1 MTESV
6 SKARTKDVMLAKD
19 FVDKIEEIKK
29 LYLSDDRPWIIGFSG
44 GKDST
49 CMTQLVWTAISQ
61 LPAEKLHKKIYI
73 IGCDTLVESPKIVE
87 RLKSSL
93 SNMQAKAEEQN
104 VPIQTNMVKP
114 DLEDTFWVCL
124 LGRGYPAPSN
134 SFRWCTERLKI
145 KNADRFIIEKVSQYG
160 EAIVLL
166 GTRKD
171 ESGTRQQLMNLYEI
185 KNSLLNRHSKFAQT
199 YMYCPLKDFLT
210 EDVWNF
216 LLQNKNPW
224 GENNRDLLTMYQEA
238 NASECPLVVDT
249 TTPSCG
255 GGRFGCWTCTVVAR
269 DKSMDSL
276 LDGGEDWLEPLA
288 EIREELK
295 RTQEPEVKLLVR
307 DHKRRN
313 GKVMFCFPKQEGN
326 DTSAGPYTLEYR
338 KTFLEK
344 LLNAQIEVRKNGP
357 DPNMNLILDDE
368 IHEIQRIWRMEHGDW
383 QNSAYQIYKKITGNE
398 LEKEDDQGLF
408 GKDEQEILAQV
419 ATNNDVPQVLL
430 SKLLDAE
437 WDAQGMTRHSKVYD
451 KINKILSE
459 EWRPKEELSEIKK
472 DMKERR
478 REKNLVK

>member
-1 MTESV
+1 MSESIFEKR
-6 SKARTKDVMLAKD
+6 SLTDVHD
-19 FVDKIEEIKK
+19 EIRKV
-29 LYLSDDRPWIIGFSG
+29 YLSDNRPWIIGFSG

-49 CMTQLVWTAISQ
+49 CLVQLVWNALSE
-61 LPAEKLHKKIYI
+61 LPKENLQKKIYVI
-73 IGCDTLVESPKIVE
+73 SSDTLVESPQISERIIGSLDKIE
-87 RLKSSL
+87 KIAKETRLPISTNLLRPKL
-93 SNMQAKAEEQN
+93 S
-104 VPIQTNMVKP
+104 
-114 DLEDTFWVCL
+114 DTFWVRL
-124 LGRGYPAPSN
+124 LGLGYPAPTPM
-134 SFRWCTERLKI
+134 FRWCTDMLKI
-145 KNADRFIIEKVSQYG
+145 ANADRFIQEKVSEYG

-166 GTRKD
+166 GMRKT
-171 ESGTRQQLMNLYEI
+171 ESISRHQTMNLYRI
-185 KNSLLNRHSKFAQT
+185 KSSLLSRHSKIPQT
-199 YMYCPLKDFLT
+199 YVYTPLEDFT
-210 EDVWNF
+210 AEDVWNF

-238 NASECPLVVDT
+238 NASECPLVVDSS
-249 TTPSCG
+249 TPSCG

-276 LDGGEDWLEPLA
+276 LEGGEDWLEPLA

-313 GKVMFCFPKQEGN
+313 GKVMFCFPEKEGD

-338 KTFLEK
+338 KSFLEK
-344 LLNAQIEVRKNGP
+344 LLNAQIKVRKNGP

-408 GKDEQEILAQV
+408 GKDEQEILAEV
-419 ATNNDVPQVLL
+419 ATNNDIPQVLL

>member
-1 MTESV
+1 MKNGKRLNKMAESV
-6 SKARTKDVMLAKD
+6 FKARTLKD
-19 FVDKIEEIKK
+19 IYEEIKK
-29 LYLSDDRPWIIGFSG
+29 LYLNDDRPWIIGFSG

-104 VPIQTNMVKP
+104 VPIQTSMVKP

-249 TTPSCG
+249 STPSCG
-255 GGRFGCWTCTVVAR
+255 GGRFGCWTCTEGSA
-269 DKSMDSL
+269 KKDSGK
-276 LDGGEDWLEPLA
+276 GGE
-288 EIREELK
+288 
-295 RTQEPEVKLLVR
+295 
-307 DHKRRN
+307 
-313 GKVMFCFPKQEGN
+313 
-326 DTSAGPYTLEYR
+326 
-338 KTFLEK
+338 
-344 LLNAQIEVRKNGP
+344 
-357 DPNMNLILDDE
+357 
-368 IHEIQRIWRMEHGDW
+368 
-383 QNSAYQIYKKITGNE
+383 KKG
-398 LEKEDDQGLF
+398 
-408 GKDEQEILAQV
+408 
-419 ATNNDVPQVLL
+419 
-430 SKLLDAE
+430 S
-437 WDAQGMTRHSKVYD
+437 
-451 KINKILSE
+451 
-459 EWRPKEELSEIKK
+459 
-472 DMKERR
+472 
-478 REKNLVK
+478 

>member
-1 MTESV
+1 MKNGKSLNKMTESV
-6 SKARTKDVMLAKD
+6 FKARTLKD
-19 FVDKIEEIKK
+19 IYEEIKK
-29 LYLSDDRPWIIGFSG
+29 LYLNDDRPWIIGFSG

-104 VPIQTNMVKP
+104 VPIETNMVKP

-185 KNSLLNRHSKFAQT
+185 KGSLLNRHSKLAQT

-210 EDVWNF
+210 EDVRNF

-238 NASECPLVVDT
+238 NASECPLVVDSS
-249 TTPSCG
+249 TPS
-255 GGRFGCWTCTVVAR
+255 
-269 DKSMDSL
+269 
-276 LDGGEDWLEPLA
+276 
-288 EIREELK
+288 
-295 RTQEPEVKLLVR
+295 
-307 DHKRRN
+307 
-313 GKVMFCFPKQEGN
+313 
-326 DTSAGPYTLEYR
+326 
-338 KTFLEK
+338 
-344 LLNAQIEVRKNGP
+344 
-357 DPNMNLILDDE
+357 
-368 IHEIQRIWRMEHGDW
+368 
-383 QNSAYQIYKKITGNE
+383 
-398 LEKEDDQGLF
+398 
-408 GKDEQEILAQV
+408 
-419 ATNNDVPQVLL
+419 
-430 SKLLDAE
+430 
-437 WDAQGMTRHSKVYD
+437 
-451 KINKILSE
+451 
-459 EWRPKEELSEIKK
+459 
-472 DMKERR
+472 
-478 REKNLVK
+478 